1 MGQRTRGARNFA
13 LRFYKSKAWKHKSKT
28 YRQAHPLCERCL
40 AKGLY
45 TPAELVH
52 HKKHITE
59 ENQYDQNILFSD
71 ENLESLCRKCH
82 GEEHSG
88 SEKAKF
94 DMEGRLIL

>member
-1 MGQRTRGARNFA
+1 M
-13 LRFYKSKAWKHKSKT
+13 
-28 YRQAHPLCERCL
+28 
-40 AKGLY
+40 
-45 TPAELVH
+45 H

-88 SEKAKF
+88 NEKAKF